1 MEKFKLV
8 IDAVSPDGKAINSH
22 IESNI
27 NCSKEMA
34 VGVIAHFLRKEK
46 EFIKMF
52 AQALLYADSE
62 YEIDEQISEDD
73 FLDSINAAKSKETEL

>member
-22 IESNI
+22 IESSI
-27 NCSKEMA
+27 NCTRGMA
-34 VGVIAHFLRKEK
+34 VGVLAHFLRKEK
-46 EFIKMF
+46 QFIEMF
-52 AQALLYADSE
+52 LEALFVAKSDQD
-62 YEIDEQISEDD
+62 IDEQISEDD